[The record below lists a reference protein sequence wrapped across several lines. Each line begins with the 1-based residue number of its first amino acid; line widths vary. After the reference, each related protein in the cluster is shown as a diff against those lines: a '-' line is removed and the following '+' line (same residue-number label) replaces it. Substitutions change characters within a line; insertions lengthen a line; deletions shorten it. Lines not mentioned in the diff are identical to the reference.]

1 MDQARVPGRPP
12 VGPFTLRQR
21 LKELRCPV
29 EYATYFA
36 IAPLLRGVYPLG
48 PPQAILCLPGGLVGD
63 GLTAILRWGLRGH
76 GYDARGWGLGRNLG
90 ANEETLAGMRARV
103 DELYALYDAKI
114 TIIGWSLGGI
124 YGRMLARDKPEKI
137 RQVIS
142 LASPFRMVE
151 SDRFAP
157 FGRAR
162 WDRFVQEHSPELDLL
177 WVHEHHRPP
186 LTVPATSIYSPTDG
200 VAPWQLSIDQT
211 GPGAPNPRAENVAVW
226 GTHSGI
232 GANPAA
238 LAVILNRLAQPDDT
252 WTPFNPIP
260 LLRRWYLPPVSWS
273 PPGGTN
279 ALNNKPDVTARSE
292 ETP

>member
-1 MDQARVPGRPP
+1 MSQPIVPGRPP

-21 LKELRCPV
+21 LMELRFPA
-29 EYATYFA
+29 EYASFFA
-36 IAPLLRGVYPLG
+36 LAPVLRRTYPLG
-48 PPQAILCLPGGLVGD
+48 EPHAILCLPGGLVGD
-63 GLTAILRWGLRGH
+63 GLTAILRWGLRRH

-103 DELYALYDAKI
+103 DELYAAYDAKI

-124 YGRMLARDKPEKI
+124 YGRMLARDRPEKI

-142 LASPFRMVE
+142 MGSPFRMVE

-162 WDRFVQEHSPELDLL
+162 WDQFVKDHAPEVDLL
-177 WVHEHHRPP
+177 WVHEHDRSP
-186 LTVPATSIYSPTDG
+186 LTVPATSIYSPNDG
-200 VAPWQLSIDQT
+200 VAPWQLSIDET
-211 GPGAPNPRAENVAVW
+211 GPDAANPRAENVAVW

-238 LAVILNRLAQPDDT
+238 FAVVLDRLAQPEGA
-252 WTPFNPIP
+252 WKPFEPTRW
-260 LLRRWYLPPVSWS
+260 LRHWYAPAVSWS
-273 PPGGTN
+273 LPADDRGGEQQTFH
-279 ALNNKPDVTARSE
+279 TE
-292 ETP
+292 